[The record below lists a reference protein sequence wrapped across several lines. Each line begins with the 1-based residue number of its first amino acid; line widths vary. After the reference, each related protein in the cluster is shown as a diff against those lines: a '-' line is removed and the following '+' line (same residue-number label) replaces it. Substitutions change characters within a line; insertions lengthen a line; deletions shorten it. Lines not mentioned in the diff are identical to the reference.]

1 LIEDEKDDASK
12 LKDVVECVKINVR
25 YFNGSK
31 FSVQAALESTVESF
45 KELIVGNS
53 GIPIQNQRL
62 FYKGKILQNDQSLQS
77 YGIF

>member
-31 FSVQAALESTVESF
+31 FSVQVALESTVESF

-62 FYKGKILQNDQSLQS
+62 FYKSKILQNDQSLQS

>member
-31 FSVQAALESTVESF
+31 FSVQVALESTVESF